1 VTGAPAG
8 ATAALRDH
16 VAAGWRT
23 ATLHGS
29 LAFGALMALSVGVG
43 GLAAVGP
50 TSGPD
55 ALRQAA
61 LVPAVVHRV
70 PIDAGPV
77 TVRAAFLLATAGA
90 GWLLFLG
97 GRAVARRTGG
107 HPGVRAGHG
116 VKVAVPYALGSL
128 VLSLVALGA
137 STGPVGSVVAGSRV
151 APSVPASLGWPLLFG
166 AVCGAVGGVAG
177 APPETPAESRVRG
190 VVAGGWQ
197 MATIAVL
204 LGTAGLLAV
213 MALHPAAVRSYVDA
227 AFRRGPAEGILAVA
241 GTALFL
247 PNAGIGVA
255 SAAMGGGVEF
265 EALGV
270 SCPVVSYARIP
281 EAAGTVPGP
290 CGRLPFGLGS
300 PGPGYLVFLLLPG
313 VAAVAGGWLGA
324 RRSGAAATRDGA
336 LLGAMSGVAF
346 AALFAMLSGAA
357 RVSYEAAGPVAAL
370 LGEAEVAVGP
380 DPVAGFLLALVWGL
394 GGGAVGGALALRRP
408 VAEGNGPG

>member
-8 ATAALRDH
+8 ATAALRAH

-23 ATLHGS
+23 AALHGS

-43 GLAAVGP
+43 GLVATGP
-50 TSGPD
+50 ASGPD
-55 ALRQAA
+55 ALRLAA

-128 VLSLVALGA
+128 LVSLVAPGVSRPGSLLG
-137 STGPVGSVVAGSRV
+137 
-151 APSVPASLGWPLLFG
+151 PLLFG

-177 APPETPAESRVRG
+177 APPETPAEGRVRG
-190 VVAGGWQ
+190 VVAGGWR
-197 MATIAVL
+197 MATVAVL
-204 LGTAGLLAV
+204 LGTAGLLVV

-227 AFRRGPAEGILAVA
+227 AFRRSPAEGTLAIA

-255 SAAMGGGVEF
+255 SAAMGSGVEF

-290 CGRLPFGLGS
+290 CGRLPFRLGS
-300 PGPGYLVFLLLPG
+300 PGPGYLVFLLLPA
-313 VAAVAGGWLGA
+313 VASVAGGWLGA
-324 RRSGAAATRDGA
+324 RRSGAASMRDGA
-336 LLGAMSGVAF
+336 LLGSMSGVPF

-357 RVSYEAAGPVAAL
+357 RLTYGAAGPVAAL
-370 LGEAEVAVGP
+370 LGEAEVAAGP
-380 DPVAGFLLALVWGL
+380 DPVAGFLLALVWGV

-408 VAEGNGPG
+408 VAEANGPG

>member
-23 ATLHGS
+23 AALYGS

-43 GLAAVGP
+43 GLAAAGP

-97 GRAVARRTGG
+97 GRAVARRAGG
-107 HPGVRAGHG
+107 HPMVRAGHG
-116 VKVAVPYALGSL
+116 FKVAVPYALGCLIVSL
-128 VLSLVALGA
+128 
-137 STGPVGSVVAGSRV
+137 VAGSRV

-177 APPETPAESRVRG
+177 APPETPAEGRVRG
-190 VVAGGWQ
+190 VVAGGWR
-197 MATIAVL
+197 MATVAVL
-204 LGTAGLLAV
+204 LGTAGLLVV
-213 MALHPAAVRSYVDA
+213 MALHPAAVRTYVDA
-227 AFRRGPAEGILAVA
+227 AFRRGPAEGTLAVA

-255 SAAMGGGVEF
+255 SAALGGGVEF

-290 CGRLPFGLGS
+290 CGRLPFRLGS
-300 PGPGYLVFLLLPG
+300 PGPGYLVFLLLPA

-324 RRSGAAATRDGA
+324 RRSGAASMREGA
-336 LLGAMSGVAF
+336 LLGAMSGVPF
-346 AALFAMLSGAA
+346 AALFAMSSGAA
-357 RVSYEAAGPVAAL
+357 RLTYEAAGPVAAL

-394 GGGAVGGALALRRP
+394 GGGAVGGALALRRT